1 MGEREKL
8 EGDHQ
13 QLAGLEMSQHLQAL
27 EKSSTIS
34 PGNLR
39 KGHPFVWA
47 IGFIPISQEMKYGL
61 MIGKKKK
68 TTHQPV
74 WTGPHTVVLA
84 NLIAVRV
91 IAVIPWIHH
100 TRVKKAETFCVEDTW
115 KGVWDPTNLLKFW
128 FQRQWP

>member
-68 TTHQPV
+68 NNTSASLDRPSHSRP
-74 WTGPHTVVLA
+74 GKPY
-84 NLIAVRV
+84 
-91 IAVIPWIHH
+91 
-100 TRVKKAETFCVEDTW
+100 CC
-115 KGVWDPTNLLKFW
+115 
-128 FQRQWP
+128 